1 MTRHL
6 HASTGDIR
14 KKKNCNY
21 TTYSP
26 SQVMQFSG
34 SMEITVPSSAHT
46 TDTDISKQNES
57 TALLLLLPNKQ
68 KYKSKNCQG
77 EIKNQIDLRKG
88 NESKQ
93 HLFHMP

>member
-14 KKKNCNY
+14 KKKELQLHNIQPKSSHAILRVNGNY
-21 TTYSP
+21 S
-26 SQVMQFSG
+26 
-34 SMEITVPSSAHT
+34 VPSAHT

-88 NESKQ
+88 NESK
-93 HLFHMP
+93 